1 MKGNVF
7 TTKMLDLILID
18 RNLFIVLEYVNT
30 DLKKVLGS
38 CSDGSFT
45 EEHVVTIMYNS
56 LCALN
61 FLHSANIMHRD
72 LKPANILI
80 DLECQVKLCD
90 FGLSRTV
97 PNDQLILPSDFQ

>member
-7 TTKMLDLILID
+7 TTKMLDLFLMD
-18 RNLFIVLEYVNT
+18 KNLFIVLEYVNS
-30 DLKKVLGS
+30 DLKKVLGACAEANFS
-38 CSDGSFT
+38 

-97 PNDQLILPSDFQ
+97 PQD